1 MNQILISVLLMASG
15 EPTLTDLS
23 AGSPELKRPFEKANG
38 HVRLVLLL
46 SPG

>member
-1 MNQILISVLLMASG
+1 MNQILISLLLIASG
-15 EPTLTDLS
+15 EPTLTGLS
-23 AGSPELKRPFEKANG
+23 AGSTEFKRAFEKADG